1 MWPSNSSG
9 ERLQSK
15 LMPTL
20 RKSLGEEYPQG
31 EEEKESESLK
41 EECKASCCNAAT
53 ARFMLSSRL
62 PKLLPMLMWA

>member
-1 MWPSNSSG
+1 M
-9 ERLQSK
+9 QSK

-41 EECKASCCNAAT
+41 EE
-53 ARFMLSSRL
+53 
-62 PKLLPMLMWA
+62 